1 MKKTTTLLACMAV
14 TLSVCAQPKE
24 TKVSG
29 QLIGLGDS
37 LLYNFIDLNL
47 DSPRQKGSFPVKDG
61 KFEFT
66 VKAEHPGTFAI
77 MDLKKI
83 LAGDPTDTKVA
94 YCVLVPGEDL
104 TLNGTLDDYKLGGS
118 KIYQE
123 MRDVQNQVGDVFKGA
138 TRENQDSLKKVYT
151 DKVLAYIKAHP
162 DQEAAVML
170 VEGLDYENAKKAVS
184 LFSPAVR
191 DGRMAGFW
199 KPVLKAFED
208 QAHREA
214 AAKKV
219 VEGTVAPDFTL
230 PDLQGKPLKLSSLR
244 GKYVILDFWGSWC
257 FWCIKGMPDMKKYY
271 EKYNG
276 KFEVLGVDCNDTH
289 ERWKAAVEK
298 HQLPWKHV
306 RQSNET
312 QNVADDYGV
321 QGFPTKIVIDPQGK
335 IAKVVVGEDPAF
347 YEYLDKVF
355 SDK

>member
-1 MKKTTTLLACMAV
+1 MKKLTTLLTCMAV

-123 MRDVQNQVGDVFKGA
+123 VGDVFKGA

-170 VEGLDYENAKKAVS
+170 VEGLDYENVKKAVS